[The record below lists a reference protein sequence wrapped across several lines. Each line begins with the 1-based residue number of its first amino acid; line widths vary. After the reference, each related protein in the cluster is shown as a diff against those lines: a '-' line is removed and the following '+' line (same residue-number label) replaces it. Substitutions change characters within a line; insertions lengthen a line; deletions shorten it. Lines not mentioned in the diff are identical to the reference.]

1 MKEVPT
7 LIKWAGGKK
16 QLLEQFKPFFGGGT
30 VAFFL
35 LKTHPEIKKIYLS
48 DINEELVLTY
58 NVVKND
64 IDELVNLLKK
74 YKEKHNKEFYYKI
87 RAEDVKK
94 LTPVQIA
101 ARFIYLNRTCFN
113 GLYRVN
119 SKGQFNVPIGSYKNP
134 DIIQE
139 EKIKKISKL
148 LKNVTMKVMSFE
160 KILNLVKKKDFI
172 YFDPPYYPL
181 QKGKNFTTYTKDSF
195 LEEEQKELSKLFKKL
210 DQKGCFV
217 ME

>member
-16 QLLEQFKPFFGGGT
+16 QLLEQFKPFFPKDIPRYFEPFIGGGT

-87 RAEDVKK
+87 RAEDIKK
-94 LTPVQIA
+94 LTH
-101 ARFIYLNRTCFN
+101 
-113 GLYRVN
+113 
-119 SKGQFNVPIGSYKNP
+119 
-134 DIIQE
+134 
-139 EKIKKISKL
+139 
-148 LKNVTMKVMSFE
+148 
-160 KILNLVKKKDFI
+160 
-172 YFDPPYYPL
+172 
-181 QKGKNFTTYTKDSF
+181 
-195 LEEEQKELSKLFKKL
+195 
-210 DQKGCFV
+210 
-217 ME
+217 